1 MACICRIGTVEDWG
15 EKGGGGGAGARR
27 PDLGGGGGGRQVVKN
42 GGGGEVQSL
51 GLMTT
56 DGGQSKP
63 RGGRLEVGRGG
74 SEEGRLPHTSVPA
87 LLSARPPP
95 VAWRHLLPMP
105 KRETRGDSLFSPVPV
120 YV

>member
-1 MACICRIGTVEDWG
+1 M
-15 EKGGGGGAGARR
+15 
-27 PDLGGGGGGRQVVKN
+27 
-42 GGGGEVQSL
+42 QSL

-56 DGGQSKP
+56 VAKA

-105 KRETRGDSLFSPVPV
+105 KRETRGDSLFFSRPRVCVTKVGREGRGKPARLFETGGRRRRRMGEGEGRGMGLPSLLKLLWLAV
-120 YV
+120 